1 MDKITIQNP
10 ATGAVLVLD
19 CETVPGYILK
29 SVDWGTIEAG
39 HNSSKYI
46 GQIGKSITGV
56 SLGTRSI
63 TIEGWIVTQENLTMM
78 KSLKTKLNRF
88 INPLNKFDLL
98 YEDYIIHIV
107 FDSTVS
113 YSKEEAENNDTLCK
127 FQLTGIAFDPV
138 FRYQEDKAAMFA
150 TLIPVFHFPLII
162 PDETEESGII
172 WGERSDS
179 LISSVINDGDLPI
192 GVRILFKAR
201 GNLSNPYLVNI
212 TTQET
217 LKIQKNLIAGEEIE
231 VVTSIGQK
239 SVTGKLLMDKN
250 WSNYFQYFS
259 LDNSWMQ
266 LPIGSSLLRYG
277 ADSGIDNLEVIVYY
291 KPEFLEV
298 QQ

>member
-56 SLGTRSI
+56 SLGTRAI

-138 FRYQEDKAAMFA
+138 FRYQEDKAAIFA

-172 WGERSDS
+172 WGERSNS

-217 LKIQKNLIAGEEIE
+217 LKLQKDLVAGEEIE

-239 SVTGKLLMDKN
+239 SVTGKLLTDRN

-266 LPIGSSLLRYG
+266 LPTGSSLLRYG
-277 ADSGIDNLEVIVYY
+277 ADSGIDNLEVLVYY

>member
-19 CETVPGYILK
+19 YETVPGYILK

-138 FRYQEDKAAMFA
+138 FRYQEDKAAIFA